1 MHGVNIVYKIPPY
14 IPDEE
19 TFESQTS
26 LTDRDIQDLSD
37 WGFNLVRLGVMW
49 ESVESAPGVYNH
61 TYLDEIDKLIT
72 KLGEK
77 GIYTLVDAH

>member
-1 MHGVNIVYKIPPY
+1 MC
-14 IPDEE
+14 
-19 TFESQTS
+19 
-26 LTDRDIQDLSD
+26 
-37 WGFNLVRLGVMW
+37 